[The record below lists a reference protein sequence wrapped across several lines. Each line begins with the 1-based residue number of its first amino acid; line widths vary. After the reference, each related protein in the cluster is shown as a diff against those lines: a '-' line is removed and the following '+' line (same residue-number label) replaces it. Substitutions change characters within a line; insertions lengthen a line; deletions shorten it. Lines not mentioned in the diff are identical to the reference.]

1 MPDTEVLRLLE
12 TDRDRGLDNFE
23 VRHRQQHF
31 GPNVLTQ
38 KRDKSPLLSFL
49 LQFQQPL
56 VYILLDATVITAF
69 LQEWVDAGVIF
80 GVVLINAF
88 IGFVQESK
96 AVKALEALARSMESK
111 VTVIKA
117 GQKQKVSSTDPVP
130 GDLLLFMAKRRSFA
144 RL

>member
-1 MPDTEVLRLLE
+1 LPDTEVLRLLE